1 MIALRQFKRVPND
14 HKIVI
19 EVPESI
25 EENQLMEVILLCKGV
40 SKNDKASKIEQLKNS
55 QADRIFLDDMQLIND
70 DFRHLDNEATHATIL
85 LY

>member
-19 EVPESI
+19 ESPENI
-25 EENQLMEVILLCKGV
+25 EENQLMEVILLCKE
-40 SKNDKASKIEQLKNS
+40 SRQKDKAHKIEQLKNS
-55 QADRIFLDDMQLIND
+55 QTDRIFLDDMQLINN
-70 DFRHLDNEATHATIL
+70 DFRHLDNEATNATIF